1 MDKIKKGMEQLISNK
16 AKKHGETNELQMK
29 EREQETKKQL
39 AQREYV
45 ETED

>member
-16 AKKHGETNELQMK
+16 AKKYVETNELQMK

-39 AQREYV
+39 TEREQV